1 MKIGGTS
8 LNFYIV
14 NQLPVLPPET
24 FDDRVPW
31 GGDRSETLAQWIAS
45 RVLELTYTAW
55 DLRPWAIELGYHG
68 EPFIWDELRREQL
81 RAELDACFFHLYG
94 YSRDQVE
101 HAMESFPIIKRRDEK
116 QFGEYR
122 TKRQIL
128 ELFEEY
134 SS

>member
-1 MKIGGTS
+1 MIA
-8 LNFYIV
+8 L
-14 NQLPVLPPET
+14 LPPET
-24 FDDRVPW
+24 FNDRVPW
-31 GGDRSETLAQWIAS
+31 GGDRSETLAQWISS

-68 EPFIWDELRREQL
+68 EPFIWDEQRREQL

-122 TKRQIL
+122 MKHQIL